1 MAIVGI
7 KYIFWVLGTSPG
19 TYGSNEPAN
28 SAQLIRAT
36 DLSPPV
42 ISFAL
47 PLYASPVE
55 DGRLLAVAPLH
66 ICSSGH
72 VNIRTL

>member
-1 MAIVGI
+1 MPIVVI
-7 KYIFWVLGTSPG
+7 KEIFLVLGTSPG

-42 ISFAL
+42 ISSAL
-47 PLYASPVE
+47 PLYKRSNDSQE
-55 DGRLLAVAPLH
+55 DLSDCIRPLA
-66 ICSSGH
+66 
-72 VNIRTL
+72 RK